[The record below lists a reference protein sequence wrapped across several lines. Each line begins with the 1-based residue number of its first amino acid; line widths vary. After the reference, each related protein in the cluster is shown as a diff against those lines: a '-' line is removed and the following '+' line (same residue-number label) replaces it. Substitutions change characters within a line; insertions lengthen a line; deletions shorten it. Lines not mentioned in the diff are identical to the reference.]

1 MGLFGNGKDNAMAA
15 AVEAAN
21 QGEENMEQQEAAVEA
36 EERKVIEMPKRKP
49 FALWEVGGQS
59 YKLKLKTS
67 AIVEL
72 ESKYKTNL
80 MNIMGSGQGG
90 MPALSVM
97 LDVAHAA
104 MKDWN
109 HGITKNGVMDI
120 FNRYIEE
127 GGSQLS
133 FYMTVYMEIFT
144 VSGFFSVNL
153 SNQMGEALQEAQE
166 TM

>member
-21 QGEENMEQQEAAVEA
+21 QGEENMEQQEAVGEA
-36 EERKVIEMPKRKP
+36 EENKVIEMPKRKP

-97 LDVAHAA
+97 LDVAYAA